1 MEKVEEW
8 FSKKNNK
15 IITAVVV
22 LILVLGGLYISNR
35 PKHLDGNYNATV
47 NILLFQSKDTFSFD
61 GDKVREKDGPSGTYK
76 IDGNKLEMD
85 INNYTI
91 KATLSDD
98 NKSFTID
105 SATGLSN
112 LASGTKYTKE
122 SK

>member
-1 MEKVEEW
+1 MEKVEKW

-15 IITAVVV
+15 IIAGVVV
-22 LILVLGGLYISNR
+22 LVLILGGWYIATR

-47 NILLFQSKDTFSFD
+47 NLLLFQSKDTFSFD
-61 GDKVREKDGPSGTYK
+61 GNKVSEKNGPSGTYK
-76 IDGNKLEMD
+76 IDGNRLEMD

-98 NKSFTID
+98 NKSFTIN
-105 SATGLSN
+105 SATGISN